1 MNSDIINVFEN
12 KEVDIHILGNTLK
25 AKVKDLPAIDNVLA
39 ELKLSK
45 DTTDGDKELID
56 NFLAHS
62 KNLQALLL
70 KIKNTNSKLS
80 EYNSRFD
87 LQHPINSISIS
98 NESEK
103 KPWKTYIIRDN
114 DTNLV
119 KIGKAYDI
127 QKRIKS
133 ISSLSGRSL
142 SLLYSFDFDIELK
155 LHNEFSEFRTIGEW
169 FDIPANEFINDITS
183 VPLKIEILFL
193 WLWI

>member
-1 MNSDIINVFEN
+1 MQNIVCFLEN
-12 KEVDIHILGNTLK
+12 KEIDAFYLGEPV
-25 AKVKDLPAIDNVLA
+25 KVKIKDLHEFDVK
-39 ELKLSK
+39 LKDSVGYDLLDYHSRVIV
-45 DTTDGDKELID
+45 DD
-56 NFLAHS
+56 FLFES

-70 KIKNTNSKLS
+70 KIKNINSKLS
-80 EYNSRFD
+80 EYDSKFD
-87 LQHPINSISIS
+87 LQYPINSISIS

-169 FDIPANEFINDITS
+169 FDIPANELEKSMQYN
-183 VPLKIEILFL
+183 LFL
-193 WLWI
+193 E

>member
-25 AKVKDLPAIDNVLA
+25 AKVKDLPTIDNVLV
-39 ELKLSK
+39 ELKLSE

-80 EYNSRFD
+80 EYNSKFD
-87 LQHPINSISIS
+87 LQYPINSISIS

-103 KPWKTYIIRDN
+103 KPWKTYIIKDN

-169 FDIPANEFINDITS
+169 FDIPANKLEKSMQYN
-183 VPLKIEILFL
+183 LFL
-193 WLWI
+193 E